1 MSIVYPM
8 PTPAKKRKP
17 PVQKNKKKKKNTK
30 NAKKKNN
37 SGQRRVLL
45 PIMDPV
51 FNMREILKQVVLLE
65 DHLFQRQKRCR
76 DCINKH
82 FLTIEALAEEAI
94 TLACPV
100 RKNCP
105 PELDTLPGTVRGL
118 HHRFA
123 AVASQ
128 SEEVRCVA
136 AELRRMRKTLM
147 SKYSVLPIELLPD
160 EERTIANA
168 RGPAQKKNL

>member
-1 MSIVYPM
+1 M
-8 PTPAKKRKP
+8 
-17 PVQKNKKKKKNTK
+17 
-30 NAKKKNN
+30 
-37 SGQRRVLL
+37 LL
-45 PIMDPV
+45 PVMNPA

-94 TLACPV
+94 TLCSPD
-100 RKNCP
+100 RKNRP

-123 AVASQ
+123 AVAGQ
-128 SEEVRCVA
+128 RGEVHCVA
-136 AELRRMRKTLM
+136 AELRRVRKTLM
-147 SKYSVLPIELLPD
+147 SKYSVLPIDLLPD
-160 EERTIANA
+160 DERAIANA
-168 RGPAQKKNL
+168 RGPTAQKKNL